1 MSDFDPRELR
11 NAFGSF
17 ATGVTIVTTLGKNDA
32 DENVP
37 IAMTANSFSSVSM
50 DPPLVLW
57 SIDKNAQSLKAFNE
71 SEHFAIHI
79 LHSAQEQL
87 SNICATKNADKF
99 SEISWKPGI
108 EGVPIFNDYNTC
120 FQCSVEHRYD
130 GGDHIILV
138 GRVLEFDNKERD
150 THLTPLLFY
159 RGQYR
164 NVARPMTSV

>member
-17 ATGVTIVTTLGKNDA
+17 ATGVTIVTTIAKDGDGNDIPVA
-32 DENVP
+32 V
-37 IAMTANSFSSVSM
+37 TANSFSSVSM

-57 SIDKNAQSLKAFNE
+57 SIDKNSQSLKAFEE
-71 SEHFAIHI
+71 SNFFAIHI
-79 LHSAQEQL
+79 LHNAQEQL

-99 SEISWKPGI
+99 AEISWKPGI
-108 EGVPIFNDYNTC
+108 EGVPVFNDYNTC

-138 GRVLEFDNKERD
+138 GRVQEFDNKERD

-164 NVARPMTSV
+164 NVDRQMSSV